1 MIKHPPLSPEVYLK
15 IKKEVLPFS
24 KGNYLEIGSYNGGGI
39 CSLAELFPEKKF
51 FSIESFIENC
61 ENEKLFIENKQE
73 TKNVILIKI
82 NSLIFCSLIKLNL
95 LNLNELKVDT
105 ILIDGNHDY
114 KYVCGD
120 IYTSIKILQDNIGFI
135 FFHDTSKDPVIQAVN
150 EFEEK
155 LKNYIVFKYIGTVDE
170 TLFIVNF
177 DKNSI
182 DLWPH

>member
-1 MIKHPPLSPEVYLK
+1 M
-15 IKKEVLPFS
+15 
-24 KGNYLEIGSYNGGGI
+24 
-39 CSLAELFPEKKF
+39 
-51 FSIESFIENC
+51 
-61 ENEKLFIENKQE
+61 
-73 TKNVILIKI
+73 
-82 NSLIFCSLIKLNL
+82 IKLNL